1 MPKKQP
7 IRVLTYGTFD
17 VLHRGH
23 IRLLRRARAL
33 GDHLT
38 VAISTDAF
46 NRIKGKSSVFPYQE
60 RKLILEHLRLVDQ
73 VIPESQWEQKIA
85 DVKRHRIDIF
95 VMGDDWK
102 GKFDFLRPHCRVV
115 YLRRTHG
122 ISTTQIKKRMAKIKK
137 I

>member
-1 MPKKQP
+1 M
-7 IRVLTYGTFD
+7 RVLTYGTFD

-46 NRIKGKSSVFPYQE
+46 NQLKGKTSVFSYRE
-60 RKLILEHLRLVDQ
+60 RKLILEHLRLVDR
-73 VIPESQWEQKIA
+73 VIPERRWDQKIA
-85 DVKRHRIDIF
+85 DVKKYQIDTF
-95 VMGDDWK
+95 VMGDDWR
-102 GKFDFLRPHCRVV
+102 GKFDFLKPHCRVV
-115 YLRRTHG
+115 YLRRTRG
-122 ISTTQIKKRMAKIKK
+122 ISTTQIKQRMAQVKK

>member
-1 MPKKQP
+1 MAQKKP
-7 IRVLTYGTFD
+7 RRVLTYGTFD

-46 NRIKGKSSVFPYQE
+46 NRIKGKTSVFPYRE
-60 RKLILEHLRLVDQ
+60 RKLILEHLRLVDR
-73 VIPESQWEQKIA
+73 VIPERGWEQKIA
-85 DVKRHRIDIF
+85 DVKKHQIDIF

-102 GKFDFLRPHCRVV
+102 GKFDFLKSHCHVV
-115 YLRRTHG
+115 YLRRTRG
-122 ISTTQIKKRMAKIKK
+122 ISTTQIKQRMAQVKK